1 MFRAAVNHYKKLS
14 LPLSSHTRD
23 CRLARYPDRVEIKIP
38 LYNEMV
44 NDKPIVV
51 VDKDTITI
59 IFNRV
64 DGLNQCLLTSGSN
77 R

>member
-23 CRLARYPDRVEIKIP
+23 CWLASYADRVEIKIP
-38 LYNEMV
+38 LHNEKV
-44 NDKPIVV
+44 EDKPVVV
-51 VDKDTITI
+51 VDKDYMTI

-64 DGLNQCLLTSGSN
+64 DEPKRCL
-77 R
+77 